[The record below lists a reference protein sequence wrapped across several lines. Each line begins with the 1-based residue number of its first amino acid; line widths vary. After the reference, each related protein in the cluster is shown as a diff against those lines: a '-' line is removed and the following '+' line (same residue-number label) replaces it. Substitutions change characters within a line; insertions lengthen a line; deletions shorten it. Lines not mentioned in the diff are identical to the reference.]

1 MKKEKL
7 IVGVMSG
14 TSLDGIDAV
23 LLRVRGSGAR
33 TRMTTL
39 LFREYRF
46 PAGLKK
52 MVLRNSQAE
61 TSSVEEITRLN
72 VLLAELYAE
81 AVGKVV
87 RAARMMLK
95 EIDLIGCHGQTIHHL
110 PKPTRLFGRIVRSTL
125 QIGDPSVIATRTGV
139 TTVGNFRL
147 ADMAVGGEGAPLV
160 PYFDW
165 LMCRSKKK
173 NRILLNLGGIANMT
187 ILPRNCTPDRVVAF
201 DTGPGNM
208 VIDSLMQKF
217 YGKKFDKN
225 GSTASRGMIVL
236 SLLREMKKHSHL
248 KRTPPK
254 STGREEFGDKFIEHI
269 LRNAKGFAREDVV
282 ASATEFTAFCV
293 HDAFQR
299 FVRQKRVDEIFVS
312 GGGARNISIMKSLAR
327 RFEGTHVGILDEVGI
342 SGDAKEAM
350 CFAILANETI
360 AGNPANI
367 LGATGAR
374 KQVVLGTISRPH
386 S

>member
-7 IVGVMSG
+7 IVGIMSG
-14 TSLDGIDAV
+14 TSLDGIDTV
-23 LLRVRGSGAR
+23 VIRVRGNGAQ
-33 TRMTTL
+33 TRMTPI

-52 MVLRNSQAE
+52 MALRNSRGD

-72 VLLAELYAE
+72 VLFAELYAE
-81 AVGKVV
+81 AVGKLA
-87 RAARMMLK
+87 RAARVKLND
-95 EIDLIGCHGQTIHHL
+95 IDLIGCHGQTIHHL
-110 PKPTRLFGRIVRSTL
+110 PKPTKLFGRTVRATL

-147 ADMAVGGEGAPLV
+147 ADMAAGGEGAPLV

-165 LMCRSKKK
+165 LACRSKTR
-173 NRILLNLGGIANMT
+173 NRILLNVGGIANMT
-187 ILPRNCTPDRVVAF
+187 VLPKNCRMEKVMAF

-208 VIDSLMQKF
+208 VIDSLMKKLF
-217 YGKKFDKN
+217 GRKFDRN
-225 GSTASRGMIVL
+225 GSTASRGMIAL
-236 SLLREMKKHSHL
+236 PLLREMKNHRYLTRK
-248 KRTPPK
+248 PPK
-254 STGREEFGDKFIEHI
+254 STGREEFGDEYAERI
-269 LRNAKGFAREDVV
+269 LRTAKGFAREDIV
-282 ASATEFTAFCV
+282 ATATEFTAFCV
-293 HDAFQR
+293 YDAFRR
-299 FVRQKRVDEIFVS
+299 FVRQPKVDEIFVS
-312 GGGARNISIMKSLAR
+312 GGGAKNKTLMRSLAR
-327 RFEGTHVGILDEVGI
+327 NFEGAHVGVLDELGI

-360 AGNPANI
+360 AGNPANV

-374 KQVVLGTISRPH
+374 KQVVLGTISRPF